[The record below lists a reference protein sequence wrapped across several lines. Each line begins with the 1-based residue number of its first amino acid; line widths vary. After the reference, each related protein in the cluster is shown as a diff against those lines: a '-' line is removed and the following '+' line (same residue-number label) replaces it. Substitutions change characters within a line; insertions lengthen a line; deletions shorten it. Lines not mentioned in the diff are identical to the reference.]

1 MKRLIFF
8 LATGI
13 FSLSA
18 ADFSL
23 LKNGKPQ
30 AVIAAPES
38 ATKTVDFFNA
48 EFKKSSGT
56 ELKKVTEAPKDGN
69 VIEIKIVPSK
79 YLERSRFMIT
89 FPAENRMR
97 IEGTETSVRFALNH
111 ILEQMGVRYPFP
123 GPFGGHYPK
132 ITDFS
137 LPEKTVTKD
146 AGFRLFRGMYAENKD
161 WELALNNIPQDSY
174 ELVNHGIAELFPIQ
188 EYGQEKWKD
197 SIWGLID
204 GKRKKPIA
212 FVWEPC
218 YTSKVT
224 EDEAVKRICD
234 ILEKNPERHTIAL
247 THNDGLNQFCNCE
260 NCAKLDSKES
270 DVAGKLKKYPMNL
283 RKYRSESYYT
293 WVNNVVKRVLEKYP
307 DTYFGV
313 SAYTETL
320 LPPSFRLN
328 DHVMVNVCTE
338 SYAHTDPAVRGFW
351 EELIREW
358 NRKAAMTGCW
368 EYGYGVSQFTLP
380 RVYFKETDRFIKFLA
395 ANKGEVCFTEGFP
408 SFGEGPKRY
417 LYLRYFYNPQLDVK
431 AELDDW
437 YRACVGKEAAPYL
450 KQYYDF
456 WDDFWRNK
464 ATKTAW
470 FNESKFS
477 TYTALVP
484 DGGYLFALEKGDMA
498 KLRSLMEKVVST
510 ADRYGDENQ
519 KKRAAALMK
528 EFEFYEAAAY
538 MNAAEWIGIHGLT
551 DKRSAME
558 VANAIPKILEYAQ
571 KRPAIAKVILNTFP
585 KETWG
590 GYYPYMRKNYEEK
603 YTKTVF
609 PEILS
614 ELSAWL
620 DDPEVRKA
628 YESKTAAAN
637 VPESWKKTMKFLL
650 DLNAGTIPNLVPDP
664 SFETGRGKWIA
675 MGNVSPKYAKSGK
688 QSFEF
693 IMPRSE
699 KGEMVLRIPMKA
711 HKKYFLSAKVYLD
724 AEYPPDRAFAYGF
737 ILGINK
743 LNVGSNYYIPIKT
756 KLVPGKWNSIS
767 TTAAVGDADGKGDI
781 YLVFLGMEK
790 GEKVYVDDVVFVE
803 FDSGE
808 ESSAAAVKP
817 IEENSFSGWVISDMA
832 LRKESAQHVKAEADK
847 VTLTAKEKSFI
858 YFSAK
863 AVPVKNGDKVKIS
876 FRVSGKGSA
885 GFGFFAYAGTGW
897 KQVDGNV
904 IQTLPLKN
912 ESETVS
918 VVLPVNGNEI
928 GSVRPVFTLGKESE
942 MTVSNY
948 KLTLEK

>member
-1 MKRLIFF
+1 MKRLFF
-8 LATGI
+8 LLAAGS

-23 LKNGKPQ
+23 LKNGSPQ
-30 AVIAAPES
+30 AVIATPES
-38 ATKTVDFFNA
+38 VSRTVDIFNA
-48 EFKKSSGT
+48 EFKKTSGT
-56 ELKKVTEAPKDGN
+56 ELKKTAEMPTDGN
-69 VIEIKIVPSK
+69 VIEIKVVPSK
-79 YLERSRFMIT
+79 YLDRSRFSIT
-89 FPAENRMR
+89 FPSQNRMR
-97 IEGTETSVRFALNH
+97 IEGTETSVRFALNY

-137 LPEKTVTKD
+137 LPRKAVARD
-146 AGFRLFRGMYAENKD
+146 AGFRLFRNMYAENED
-161 WELALNNIPQDSY
+161 WERALNNIPQDSY

-188 EYGQEKWKD
+188 EFGQEKWKD
-197 SIWGLID
+197 SVWGLID
-204 GKRKKPIA
+204 GQRKKPIA

-224 EDEAVKRICD
+224 EDEAVRRICE

-247 THNDGLNQFCNCE
+247 THNDGFNQFCSCE

-270 DVAGKLKKYPMNL
+270 EVAAKLKKYPQRL
-283 RKYRSESYYT
+283 RKNNSESYFT

-320 LPPSFRLN
+320 LPPGFKLN

-351 EELIREW
+351 EDLIREW
-358 NRKAAMTGCW
+358 SQKAAMTGCW
-368 EYGYGVSQFTLP
+368 EYGYGLTAFTLP
-380 RVYFKETDRFIKFLA
+380 RVNFKETDRFIKFLA
-395 ANKGEVCFTEGFP
+395 ENKGAVCFTEGFP
-408 SFGEGPKRY
+408 SFGDGPKRY
-417 LYLRYFYNPQLDVK
+417 LYLRYFYHPQLDVR

-477 TYTALVP
+477 TYTAMVP
-484 DGGYLFALEKGDMA
+484 DGGYLFALEKGDMT
-498 KLRSLMEKVVST
+498 KLRLLMEKVVVN
-510 ADRYGDENQ
+510 ADRSGDENQ

-528 EFEFYEAAAY
+528 EFEFYEASAY
-538 MNAAEWIGIHGLT
+538 INAAEWIGIHGLT
-551 DKRSAME
+551 DKKSALE

-571 KRPAIAKVILNTFP
+571 KRPVIAREILNTFP
-585 KETWG
+585 KEAWG
-590 GYYPYMRKNYEEK
+590 GSYPYMRKGYGEK
-603 YTKTVF
+603 FTKPVF

-620 DDPEVRKA
+620 DDPEVRKT

-650 DLNAGTIPNLVPDP
+650 DLNSGTIPNLVPDP
-664 SFETGRGKWIA
+664 SFEAGRGKWIA

-699 KGEMVLRIPMKA
+699 KGEMVLRVPMKA
-711 HKKYFLSAKVYLD
+711 HKKYFLSAKIYLD
-724 AEYPPDRAFAYGF
+724 AEYPPDRAFAQGY

-743 LNVGSNYYIPIKT
+743 LNVGSNYYIPVRT

-781 YLVFLGMEK
+781 YLLFLGMEK

-803 FDSGE
+803 FDDGE
-808 ESSAAAVKP
+808 KP
-817 IEENSFSGWVISDMA
+817 AEPVSRQPETAFSGWVISDMEM
-832 LRKESAQHVKAEADK
+832 RKESARYVKIGTDK
-847 VTLTAKEKSFI
+847 VTLAAKEKPFT
-858 YFSAK
+858 YFSPK
-863 AVPVKNGDKVKIS
+863 PVPVKNGGKVKIS
-876 FRVSGKGSA
+876 FQVSGKGSA
-885 GFGFFAYAGTGW
+885 GFGFLAYEGTGW

-904 IQTLPLKN
+904 IQPLTLKN
-912 ESETVS
+912 EPETVS
-918 VVLPVNGNEI
+918 VVLPVNGEGI
-928 GSVRPVFTLGKESE
+928 GSIRPVFNLGKESE
-942 MTVSNY
+942 MTISSY
-948 KLTLEK
+948 QLTLEK